1 MNIIFLTIQIR
12 VRMWVLSLGVIQ
24 DQQKIILEAFLEK
37 LQLRITYS
45 TVGYRFFFL
54 NSHFV
59 QLQY

>member
-37 LQLRITYS
+37 FQLRITYC
-45 TVGYRFFFL
+45 TVGYRFFF
-54 NSHFV
+54 
-59 QLQY
+59 

>member
-12 VRMWVLSLGVIQ
+12 VRILSLGVIQ